1 MSIVIASKI
10 GDRVVMVGD
19 SAETLGSEVE
29 TLTEKERMKVLKI
42 GDVLVGSAG
51 RVKHIRRLVEHP
63 EWFETKGEPFDKKF
77 IVTHIIPR
85 LYDDLSEHK
94 ILNTKEDFPENEA
107 SVIMAHK
114 DKIFFITRGFAVCEI
129 DKAIAIG
136 CTREL
141 IHSALKNITEGDE
154 FDTIIRLQRLS
165 SELSPGVRPPY
176 YFMYTESFESGKL
189 EE

>member
-19 SAETLGSEVE
+19 SAETIGSEVE

-85 LYDDLSEHK
+85 LFSL
-94 ILNTKEDFPENEA
+94 
-107 SVIMAHK
+107 VI
-114 DKIFFITRGFAVCEI
+114 
-129 DKAIAIG
+129 
-136 CTREL
+136 
-141 IHSALKNITEGDE
+141 
-154 FDTIIRLQRLS
+154 
-165 SELSPGVRPPY
+165 
-176 YFMYTESFESGKL
+176 
-189 EE
+189 